1 MGLLNPLAEF
11 LVREHSIRPLGPDIL
26 FIGRQT
32 VPLSLEALN
41 TILGHYGLTNQA
53 HGEVEYDRETRAAEG
68 KLFITDRY
76 L

>member
-1 MGLLNPLAEF
+1 M
-11 LVREHSIRPLGPDIL
+11 PLGPDVL

-53 HGEVEYDRETRAAEG
+53 HGEVEDDHETRGAEG

-76 L
+76 FMKSLGINTFHALDVTD